1 MFVRWKRYQMKIG
14 KYDYEQ
20 TIGCE
25 RIPKPRYRLRCELLQ
40 SYRND
45 NGKPRSRTL
54 AYLGSIEEKEMTRIL
69 SQSTF
74 WYWVEKKLERVELS
88 PEDGVK
94 IRQQIEKRVPCP
106 SYEAYLAAK
115 DNYGLR

>member
-1 MFVRWKRYQMKIG
+1 MFVRWKRYKKKIG

-20 TIGCE
+20 TIGGE

-54 AYLGSIEEKEMTRIL
+54 AYLASISEAELTRIL

-74 WYWVEKKLERVELS
+74 WYWVEKRLERVEIS

-94 IRQQIEKRVPCP
+94 IRQQIEERVPLP

-115 DNYGLR
+115 R